1 MKNGPGLCVYV
12 KNGEEH
18 LEHTAANSRKA
29 RVSEEQPSRARA
41 RRDRQGC
48 QISLSTMADISR
60 SLEQLVSISDQR
72 VKIEQYKTALT
83 GYLSAP
89 ADTASLQA
97 FVEHVAG
104 EAVPL
109 SVSRVVLLELAQKL
123 PSLPA
128 AQRKT
133 IGLHV
138 IDRTAARATS
148 FEEAVSTIRE
158 HIAGVYEEEEEW
170 SEAARMLSAIPLDSG
185 IRQLSNDYKVEK
197 YIKIAM
203 LFLQAEDRPRLSPP
217 RLLASSPRLLASSPR
232 LLAPPLPPAQDDE
245 SVNAEQCINKASLL
259 LDAETTDPAPEAAA
273 ARLGSSALPSPA
285 SEPAHRRSCCS
296 TRFATR
302 ASSTPSESSS
312 RRRPQP
318 LPRRFQTRPGRFA
331 FCLSAGGHALPPAV
345 NHADHRVW
353 RAPRRSERATRAVS
367 GASSRDL
374 PLRRVSLYLGGG
386 PHYLAADGR
395 HLRHPRPRRAA
406 AVAPARRADSTSPHT
421 RP

>member
-1 MKNGPGLCVYV
+1 
-12 KNGEEH
+12 
-18 LEHTAANSRKA
+18 
-29 RVSEEQPSRARA
+29 
-41 RRDRQGC
+41 
-48 QISLSTMADISR
+48 MADISR

-217 RLLASSPRLLASSPR
+217 RLLASSPPRLASSPPR
-232 LLAPPLPPAQDDE
+232 LASWHPPSLPHRTTSRSTQ
-245 SVNAEQCINKASLL
+245 SSASTRRPCCSMPRRPTRRQKPLQHDSAL
-259 LDAETTDPAPEAAA
+259 RPSPEPPSLPTGAHAAA
-273 ARLGSSALPSPA
+273 QGLLRAHPRRQAKVPRGAAPSHFPDASRHVRDGSLSVCPQAATRFHQLSTMQTTAFGARLG
-285 SEPAHRRSCCS
+285 
-296 TRFATR
+296 
-302 ASSTPSESSS
+302 
-312 RRRPQP
+312 
-318 LPRRFQTRPGRFA
+318 
-331 FCLSAGGHALPPAV
+331 
-345 NHADHRVW
+345 
-353 RAPRRSERATRAVS
+353 
-367 GASSRDL
+367 GAS
-374 PLRRVSLYLGGG
+374 G
-386 PHYLAADGR
+386 
-395 HLRHPRPRRAA
+395 RRAL
-406 AVAPARRADSTSPHT
+406 
-421 RP
+421 